1 MNIMNKRWISFLTL
15 LMLSLFTI
23 SSALQVSAA
32 SENEQAPDEYD
43 WITGPASVSLDGKA
57 TLEVPESHSYLD
69 KPNTQRSILNSDGK
83 PNGNE
88 IGSLTSNS
96 EFGSWYVVFRVRE
109 DRSYP

>member
-1 MNIMNKRWISFLTL
+1 MKNKRWIAFLTL

-32 SENEQAPDEYD
+32 SENEPAPDEYD

-69 KPNTQRSILNSDGK
+69 KANTQRSYLTVM
-83 PNGNE
+83 
-88 IGSLTSNS
+88 GSLTGMKS
-96 EFGSWYVVFRVRE
+96 EA
-109 DRSYP
+109 